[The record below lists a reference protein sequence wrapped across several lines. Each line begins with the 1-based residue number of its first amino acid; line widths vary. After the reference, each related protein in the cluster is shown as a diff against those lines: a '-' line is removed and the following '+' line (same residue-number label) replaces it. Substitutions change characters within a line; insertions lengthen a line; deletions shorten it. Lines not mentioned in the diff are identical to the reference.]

1 MEVTKREMALTLH
14 PNSPV
19 MVKDMGNVVEIVHNA
34 RPGNGPCIQK
44 LDKDYYVDLRD
55 GEVREF
61 NHAADRSESSRQFKN
76 TMRKLRDIINAN
88 VTDVSRCRWCTFTYA
103 ENMTDGDRLQ
113 KDWEHCWKKIKRR
126 WEATGYISIAEPQGR
141 GAWHLHVILLFDRK
155 APFVPN
161 HELAAA
167 WGQGFV
173 TVKKLDSVDN
183 VGAYLTAYLADLP
196 VDEAKKL
203 GISGEVKEIEVL
215 DDDGKPV
222 KKRFIKGARVHMY
235 PTGFNFYRCSRG
247 VRKPDKQPMA
257 YGEALELV
265 KGAACT
271 YRATID
277 LEAEGGNYQNTITY
291 ESYNRKRRAACN
303 SEPMQRSY

>member
-1 MEVTKREMALTLH
+1 MEVTRRDTAQCLH

-19 MVKDMGNVVEIVHNA
+19 MVKDMGYVVEIVHNA
-34 RPGNGPCIQK
+34 RPSNGPCIRK
-44 LDKDYYVDLRD
+44 LDKDYYVDIRD

-61 NHAADRSESSRQFKN
+61 NHAANRSEGPRQFKN
-76 TMRKLRDIINAN
+76 SMRKLRDIINAN
-88 VTDVSRCRWCTFTYA
+88 ISDVIRCRWCTFTYR
-103 ENMTDGDRLQ
+103 ENMTEPERLQ

-141 GAWHLHVILLFDRK
+141 GAWHLHVILLFDFK
-155 APFVPN
+155 APFIPN
-161 HELAAA
+161 NELASA

-196 VDEAKKL
+196 VEEAKAL
-203 GISGEVKEIEVL
+203 GLSGEIKEIEVL

-222 KKRFIKGARVHMY
+222 KKRFIKGARAHMY

-247 VRKPDKQPMA
+247 VKKPDKQPMA
-257 YGEALELV
+257 YCEALELV

-271 YRATID
+271 YRSTID
-277 LEAEGGNYQNTITY
+277 LKAEEGNYQNTITY
-291 ESYNRKRRAACN
+291 ESYNRQRRPTCN
-303 SEPMQRSY
+303 SEPMLISY